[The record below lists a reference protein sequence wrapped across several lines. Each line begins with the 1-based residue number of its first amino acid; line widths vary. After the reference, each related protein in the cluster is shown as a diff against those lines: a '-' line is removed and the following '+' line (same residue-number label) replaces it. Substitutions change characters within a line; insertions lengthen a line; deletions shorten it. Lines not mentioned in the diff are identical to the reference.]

1 LDVVRHRR
9 RRFGHA
15 EGTELL
21 ELTGLCGITSSNGQ
35 TRDQWGWYVGTGFD
49 YMVHKGSLVDVL
61 LGVEYQHYDVGN
73 HNAFCGDLRCN
84 VASAGP
90 YDLGTTGDLVR
101 ARLTIKT
108 QGYGFLWAGP
118 R

>member
-1 LDVVRHRR
+1 MVFVTGGGASATLKGQSCSNV
-9 RRFGHA
+9 
-15 EGTELL
+15 
-21 ELTGLCGITSSNGQ
+21 TGLCGVTSSNGQ
-35 TRDQWGWYVGTGFD
+35 TRDQWGWYAGGGFD
-49 YMVHKGSLVDVL
+49 YMVHKGPLVDVI

-73 HNAFCGDLRCN
+73 KNAFCGALDCG

-90 YDLGTTGDLVR
+90 YDLSTTGDLVR

-118 R
+118 TP